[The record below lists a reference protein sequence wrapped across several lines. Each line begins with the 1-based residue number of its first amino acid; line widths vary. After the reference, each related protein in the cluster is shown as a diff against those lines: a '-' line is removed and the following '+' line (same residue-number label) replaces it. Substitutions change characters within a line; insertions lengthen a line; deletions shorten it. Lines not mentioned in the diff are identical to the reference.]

1 MAEHFNI
8 ERLMDS
14 SGRVDLS
21 DIDWSEVN
29 NYPLTP
35 EAIRCLRYFL
45 LTENS
50 TFFYTKAL
58 MSTSAVYEE
67 PELAPFICV
76 WMYEEEFHGRA
87 FRKFM
92 EACNSPL
99 SPTYRKD
106 MFLKRGPG
114 EKFDEF
120 GQNLLDKVFPDHW
133 PAVHMVWGTIQEFT
147 TYQAYQALIDRIGH
161 PILTT
166 ICQRIMKQELRH
178 YAFYREHAKRRL
190 RDPMAQRIN
199 AAAVKLA
206 WTPVGDGM
214 CAKEDVWH
222 AIRWLFDGMDGD
234 AIDKVDRKMRELP
247 GLEWFDMFTRFAEK
261 HDIRR
266 APDSWFPRDFRSE
279 MKTKGRSAA
288 SHTISASDLY

>member
-21 DIDWSEVN
+21 DIDWSEV
-29 NYPLTP
+29 PKHPMTP

-58 MSTSAVYEE
+58 MSTNAVYEE
-67 PELAPFICV
+67 PEIAPFLCV

-87 FRKFM
+87 FRSFM
-92 EACNSPL
+92 EALGEPL
-99 SPTYRKD
+99 SPTYRRD
-106 MFLKRGPG
+106 MFLSRSPG
-114 EKFDEF
+114 ERIDEF
-120 GQNLLDKVFPDHW
+120 GQNMLGKLFPTHW

-147 TYQAYQALIDRIGH
+147 TYSAYQGLIERIDH
-161 PILTT
+161 PILTK

-190 RDPMAQRIN
+190 QRDPMTAKIVS
-199 AAAVKLA
+199 AALKLA

-214 CAKEDVWH
+214 CSKEDVLH
-222 AIRWLFDGMDGD
+222 TIRFLFDGLDGK
-234 AIDKVDRKMRELP
+234 AIARVDQKIRELP
-247 GLEWFDMFTRFAEK
+247 GLEWFDLFTKFAER

-266 APDSWFPRDFRSE
+266 APDAWFPRNFRAKKE
-279 MKTKGRSAA
+279 PKIEAA
-288 SHTISASDLY
+288 EPAIFDAE